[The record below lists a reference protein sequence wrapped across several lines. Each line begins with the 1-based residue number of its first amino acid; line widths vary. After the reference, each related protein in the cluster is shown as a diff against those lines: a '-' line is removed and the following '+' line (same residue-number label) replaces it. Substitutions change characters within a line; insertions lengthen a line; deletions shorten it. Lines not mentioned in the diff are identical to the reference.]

1 MKKEILIKII
11 GISLVI
17 IWMVIIY
24 MFSNMTGNESN
35 NKSEGTINTVI
46 EKTID
51 KTNDIGIT
59 NKHPSEKKMKNL
71 VNNLNYPLRKC
82 MHASIYLILCL
93 LVLNILK
100 LFGLNSYKLCFITLF
115 ICFLYAC
122 IDEYHQ
128 TYILG
133 RTGEF
138 KDVLIDM
145 IGSEI
150 GYLIYLLYISFKNL
164 LNKTKTKKI

>member
-1 MKKEILIKII
+1 
-11 GISLVI
+11 
-17 IWMVIIY
+17 

-51 KTNDIGIT
+51 TTNEIEIT
-59 NKHPSEKKMKNL
+59 NKHPSDKKIKSV

-93 LVLNILK
+93 FVLNILK

-138 KDVLIDM
+138 KDVLID
-145 IGSEI
+145 ITGSEI
-150 GYLIYLLYISFKNL
+150 GYLFYLMYISLKNL
-164 LNKTKTKKI
+164 FNKTNIKKI